1 VTDRPLAGWHEL
13 CSDFK
18 KVASKIGSLASVNLN
33 SAALRSEIKAVARQY
48 MQEGRRVLSRQ
59 GFEEDLDALNEP
71 FTKLYEL
78 AEGQNAVAS
87 YKRHVGTIRKALPR
101 ITSRLEMESAS
112 GDAPAHSDVELQVIQ
127 TLAGLVP
134 TAELSYRQVIR
145 DLADS
150 TRVSYRGP
158 AAELREVLREVCDHL
173 APDADVMNSSGYKP
187 EKDQHGKDR
196 TRPTMKQQVR
206 FILKARGQSASST
219 ELPEKAVEAVDALV
233 GSIARSVYNFGSV
246 VTHVA
251 GERQSVVN
259 LKRWVETVL
268 THLLEL

>member
-1 VTDRPLAGWHEL
+1 
-13 CSDFK
+13 
-18 KVASKIGSLASVNLN
+18 
-33 SAALRSEIKAVARQY
+33 

-59 GFEEDLDALNEP
+59 GFEEDLSTLNDP

-78 AEGQNAVAS
+78 AEGRNAVAS
-87 YKRHVGTIRKALPR
+87 YKRHVATIRRALPR
-101 ITSRLEMESAS
+101 VTTRLEMESTR
-112 GDAPAHSDVELQVIQ
+112 GDASAPSGIELQIIE

-145 DLADS
+145 DLADG
-150 TRVSYRGP
+150 TRMSFRGP

-173 APDADVMNSSGYKP
+173 APDADVTNSPGYRP

-219 ELPEKAVEAVDALV
+219 ELPERAVEAVDALV
-233 GSIARSVYNFGSV
+233 GNVARSVYTFGSI
-246 VTHVA
+246 VTHLA
-251 GERQSVVN
+251 GERQSIVN
-259 LKRWVETVL
+259 LKRYVEVVL